1 MQNKNRI
8 DVFIL
13 TMWLYWY
20 TMIIKCNPKK
30 PWNKRKDT
38 QSVYTSNISTDSFL
52 GIDWVK
58 MMKSFV
64 GIMLSFVVKLV
75 VSTNKA
81 KIANVFTLVSDIF
94 YPVLIIDNYQK
105 LFSLFLNYKL
115 LITMWAKLSD
125 WTESVSRKTWTSLKS
140 VKIF

>member
-1 MQNKNRI
+1 
-8 DVFIL
+8 
-13 TMWLYWY
+13 
-20 TMIIKCNPKK
+20 
-30 PWNKRKDT
+30 
-38 QSVYTSNISTDSFL
+38 
-52 GIDWVK
+52 

-125 WTESVSRKTWTSLKS
+125 
-140 VKIF
+140 